1 MIKQHP
7 MEIWHIKSKI
17 SKYKFLNEF
26 LIIEDYIKG
35 HEFLED
41 KYQYYSSTDP
51 SNCNVVSKKPYTGA
65 IPESY
70 VEDGFYTELKE
81 KKMEI
86 IKEYSLK
93 DGTKIYYGKIV
104 KTYIID
110 KSEGIKKTVETL
122 YGIFANNIEDLN
134 FVKTWLMDKGYLFQN
149 NEYTIDGFT
158 FFAEKKKNKY
168 KPSTG
173 SSLKKLFS
181 KP

>member
-1 MIKQHP
+1 

-81 KKMEI
+81 KNWK
-86 IKEYSLK
+86 
-93 DGTKIYYGKIV
+93 
-104 KTYIID
+104 
-110 KSEGIKKTVETL
+110 
-122 YGIFANNIEDLN
+122 
-134 FVKTWLMDKGYLFQN
+134 
-149 NEYTIDGFT
+149 
-158 FFAEKKKNKY
+158 
-168 KPSTG
+168 
-173 SSLKKLFS
+173 
-181 KP
+181 